1 MEEAMYLYLHDQKRI
16 YILLEM
22 SKAYINIYIW
32 YKRKETKKID
42 IIQEKWNSIPVFEI
56 KT

>member
-22 SKAYINIYIW
+22 SKAYINIYM
-32 YKRKETKKID
+32 YMV
-42 IIQEKWNSIPVFEI
+42 QEKTNEKKLF
-56 KT
+56 